1 MTTKDMRHTTSTP
14 DELPAVASES
24 RSDVGAWQ
32 PSRDPPGATSR
43 ADPAVA
49 VGRSLRAVQ
58 RVVLAISGGRD
69 SMALMHAA
77 ARTAPECV
85 AAVATFDH
93 GTGVAA
99 RDAVTLVAEHA
110 EQYGLRCR
118 HGRASSDTPA
128 SEAAWRTERWRF
140 LRAAAAATGA
150 RAIVTAH
157 TRDDHVE
164 TVFIRILRHAGARGL
179 AALDVDGDVLRP
191 WLRTD
196 RWAVARYASHWKL
209 PYVEDPSNASRAFL
223 RNRVRLD
230 LLPAL
235 CAVRPGFDGELLG
248 LATEAASWRR
258 EVERIVGRAHPMCI
272 DADGVSVAA
281 HELRGYDVA
290 SLAVIWPVLAARAG
304 VTLDRRGTARLG
316 EFTRRAKIGGV
327 MQVSGGFEVQRSRFS
342 LVVRRPGYIP
352 AGGRAAD
359 EADPGPVLLA
369 RAIRWIPVGAPN

>member
-1 MTTKDMRHTTSTP
+1 MTTKDMRHPTSTP
-14 DELPAVASES
+14 DELPAVAWKG
-24 RSDVGAWQ
+24 RSDVDAR
-32 PSRDPPGATSR
+32 PASPGRPAATSR
-43 ADPAVA
+43 GDPAVT
-49 VGRSLRAVQ
+49 VGDSLRAVQ

-77 ARTAPECV
+77 TRTAPECV
-85 AAVATFDH
+85 AVVATFDH

-99 RDAVTLVAEHA
+99 RDAATLVTEHA
-110 EQYGLRCR
+110 ERYGLRCQR
-118 HGRASSDTPA
+118 GRASSDTRA

-140 LRAAAAATGA
+140 LRAVAAATGA

-196 RWAVARYASHWKL
+196 RWAVARYASHWEL
-209 PYVEDPSNASRAFL
+209 QYVEDPSNTSRAFL

-258 EVERIVGRAHPMCI
+258 DVERIVGRAHPLCVG
-272 DADGVSVAA
+272 ADGVSVAA
-281 HELRGYDVA
+281 HDLRDYDVA
-290 SLAVIWPVLAARAG
+290 SLAVVWPVLAARAG

-316 EFTRRAKIGGV
+316 EFTRRAKIGAV

-342 LVVRRPGYIP
+342 LVVRRPGYVP
-352 AGGRAAD
+352 ADGRTAD
-359 EADPGPVLLA
+359 EAEPGPVLMA
-369 RAIRWIPVGAPN
+369 RAIRWIPVGAPH